1 MGSNYRPEEG
11 YMPPDTSKLDAS
23 PNWPPAE
30 EDPVPTPSAPA
41 KQKPSGPFVLLA
53 LLCVGLLIGF
63 IAFSVYYQNE
73 ISYLEQQLSNAR
85 STVSNLQAEN
95 AQLQDAAD
103 FLDKYIVV
111 ISADGSNLYHRYGCE
126 DLDTSSFWAYNINA
140 ATDDYDPCPVCYP
153 DATD

>member
-30 EDPVPTPSAPA
+30 EDPAPG
-41 KQKPSGPFVLLA
+41 KHKLSGPLVLSVLL
-53 LLCVGLLIGF
+53 CIGLLIGF

-85 STVSNLQAEN
+85 NTVSTLQAEN

-103 FLDKYIVV
+103 FLDNYIVI
-111 ISADGSNLYHRYGCE
+111 ISDDGSNLYHRYGCD
-126 DLDTSSFWAYNINA
+126 DLDTSSFWAYNIHA

-153 DATD
+153 DAAD

>member
-73 ISYLEQQLSNAR
+73 ISYE
-85 STVSNLQAEN
+85 
-95 AQLQDAAD
+95 
-103 FLDKYIVV
+103 VV
-111 ISADGSNLYHRYGCE
+111 NS
-126 DLDTSSFWAYNINA
+126 
-140 ATDDYDPCPVCYP
+140 
-153 DATD
+153 